1 MKYVFIGTAALSLL
15 AACGDGSSNSA
26 ADLASTTDFT
36 SFSDLETVEDGTY
49 RMNGMAVSTRYQ
61 TDGTGAVTLVGLPF
75 TDTGITADLTYKGG
89 LLTAATLW
97 TRDGTIYFA
106 TENGDTFDFTT
117 VRGGILATSAD
128 GDRLLVAADPA
139 QQTYEYQTF
148 GTWQTGLNRSSR
160 VAGAGSAGSRTAA
173 SQMPDTGTASYYG
186 DSLGQ
191 VITDGKVSVTTS
203 YIAVD
208 TDFDTVE
215 VYSSDT
221 VTADPVTGAI
231 TGDRSDL
238 DFYTAGSVSGTG
250 FGADIDTG
258 VLTGSV
264 NGQFY
269 GDNAQEVGGT
279 FSGSTADSTYFGAF
293 GAVDSSR

>member
-1 MKYVFIGTAALSLL
+1 MKYVLVGTAALALL
-15 AACGDGSSNSA
+15 AACSDGKTSARSSSSSA
-26 ADLASTTDFT
+26 ITPLTDMT
-36 SFSDLETVEDGTY
+36 SPEDGTY
-49 RMNGMAVSTRYQ
+49 RANGMAVSSGYT
-61 TDGTGAVTLVGLPF
+61 TDAAGNVLAFGTPETESDITADMTYEGGELTAVTLTTSKGTVSLS
-75 TDTGITADLTYKGG
+75 TAD
-89 LLTAATLW
+89 
-97 TRDGTIYFA
+97 
-106 TENGDTFDFTT
+106 GDSFDVST
-117 VRGGILATSAD
+117 VLNGILATSAD
-128 GDRLLVAADPA
+128 GDVMLVAADP
-139 QQTYEYQTF
+139 TKGDYSYQSF
-148 GTWQTGLNRSSR
+148 GAWQSGLNGTSR
-160 VAGAGSAGSRTAA
+160 VAGAGSIGVRTSE
-173 SQMPDTGTASYYG
+173 SQMPTSGTASYYG
-186 DSLGQ
+186 DSLGH
-191 VITDGKVSVTTS
+191 VITGDKVEMTTS